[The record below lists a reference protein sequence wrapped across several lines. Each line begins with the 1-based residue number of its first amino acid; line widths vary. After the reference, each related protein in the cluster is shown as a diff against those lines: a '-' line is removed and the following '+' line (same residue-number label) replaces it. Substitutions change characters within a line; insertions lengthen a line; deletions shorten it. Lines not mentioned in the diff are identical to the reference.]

1 MVAVAPLRG
10 RETELARLEELT
22 ASTRAGVGGLIVVEG
37 AAGIGKSALLAEAQ
51 GRAAAA
57 DLLVAAGGADE
68 LDQVTPW
75 APLLHALGSS
85 QPPVLATGELGPLS
99 SLTDQR
105 LAVVERMQAAVE
117 KAAASRPVL
126 IVLDDLQWTDEATLL
141 ALGSLPVSLFSYPVG
156 WLLALRP
163 LPARPALELLLERL
177 EETGAARLHLGPLP
191 AADAV
196 ALARD
201 TGVTGTDADVGKQ
214 IAAAEGNPFYILQL
228 LKAGTGTGSAGG
240 QVPAGAQAAIA
251 QHLRSLSDDARRLL
265 QVASVLGREFS
276 VAEVAVMT
284 GQPSSRLL
292 GAVEEAM
299 RAEILAEVPAGLAFR
314 HDLLRQAVYESLPAS
329 ARVALHREAAQALR
343 RTGAS
348 AVRVAGQLAIGTL
361 PGDEAAIAT
370 MQRAVTEL
378 AASSPGAAADLA
390 LRALELAGERDGR
403 RAQLV
408 LSAVQ
413 VLGLAGRSA
422 EARAVFERYLALYRP
437 PAPVE
442 AALQLQLRQAW
453 VFDRLD
459 PYPVPVPGY
468 LLSDPAVDP
477 PTAAALTAL
486 EQVPKMWRGQ
496 GAEADQALERWMP
509 VVAEGGRAD
518 ELAVVSRLRVLAS
531 LLRGRTGEAV
541 ARAKAALDAA
551 RPFKAL
557 RSSRVHEEMVVTA
570 LAADGRIGEALET
583 MRDALAA
590 ATEEGRAGLVF
601 RYRRLRAA
609 MLLSQG
615 RLEDAEAEARGVI
628 DLPVKLGYPQ
638 RTALPL
644 SVMVE
649 TAVRRGDAAEA
660 RAALA
665 RYSPPVRGVF
675 PDFHWAA
682 ALAADPAS
690 DAAAAARALAPIRG
704 QLEAG
709 VFFFAAVEHHRLPQL
724 VRIAR
729 RAGEDTSAR
738 AFARA
743 AAILGEQNP
752 HSETLVAA
760 AAHAQ
765 ALIDD
770 DPVLLCEAVGRAA
783 SGQDR
788 LLEAAAREDLG
799 RMLTARSA
807 AQEAAAQLE
816 AAYDFYVRIGAHH
829 DAARVRAGLRALGIR
844 KRQTSVAK
852 PRHGWASLTRSEQAV
867 VELVAQ
873 GLTNRAAASELFLSP
888 DTVNTHLR
896 HAFTKLGIRSRVEL
910 ARLAAERKQIPS

>member
-1 MVAVAPLRG
+1 MAPPLRG
-10 RETELARLEELT
+10 REAELARLEEL
-22 ASTRAGVGGLIVVEG
+22 AQSMRAGVGGVIVVEG
-37 AAGIGKSALLAEAQ
+37 AAGIGKSALLAEARR
-51 GRAAAA
+51 RAAAA
-57 DLLVAAGGADE
+57 GLLVAAGGADE

-75 APLLHALGSS
+75 GLLLRALGSS
-85 QPPVLATGELGPLS
+85 QPPVLTASELGPLS

-117 KAAASRPVL
+117 KAAGSRAVL
-126 IVLDDLQWTDEATLL
+126 MVLDDLQWADAATLL

-163 LPARPALELLLERL
+163 LPVSPALELLLERL
-177 EETGAARLHLGPLP
+177 EETGAARLHLGPLVS
-191 AADAV
+191 ADAV

-214 IAAAEGNPFYILQL
+214 IAAAEGNPFYILEL
-228 LKAGTGTGSAGG
+228 LKAGTRTGSDDGE
-240 QVPAGAQAAIA
+240 VPARAQVTIA
-251 QHLRSLSDDARRLL
+251 RHLRSLSDDARRLL

-276 VAEVAVMT
+276 VAEVAVLT
-284 GQPSSRLL
+284 GQPSSQLL
-292 GAVEEAM
+292 GGVEEAM
-299 RAEILAEVPAGLAFR
+299 RAEILDEVPAALAFR
-314 HDLLRQAVYESLPAS
+314 HDLLRQAVYESLPVS
-329 ARVALHREAAQALR
+329 ARAALHREAAEALR
-343 RTGAS
+343 RTGAP
-348 AVRVAGQLAIGTL
+348 AVRVAGQLAIGAL

-370 MQRAVTEL
+370 MQQAVTEL
-378 AASSPGAAADLA
+378 APSSPGAAADLS
-390 LRALELAGERDGR
+390 LRVLELADERDGR
-403 RAQLV
+403 REQMV

-422 EARAVFERYLALYRP
+422 EARAVFERYLAVCRP
-437 PAPVE
+437 PASVE
-442 AALQLQLRQAW
+442 AVLQLQLRQAW

-459 PYPVPVPGY
+459 PYPVPLPEH
-468 LLSDPAVDP
+468 LLGNPSVAP
-477 PTAAALTAL
+477 AAAATLTAL
-486 EQVPKMWRGQ
+486 EQVPTMWHGH
-496 GAEADQALERWMP
+496 GAEADRVLESSMRA
-509 VVAEGGRAD
+509 VADGGQAD
-518 ELAVVSRLRVLAS
+518 ELTVLSRLRVLVS
-531 LLRGRTGEAV
+531 LHRGRPGDAV
-541 ARAKAALDAA
+541 AHARSALDAA
-551 RPFKAL
+551 RPL
-557 RSSRVHEEMVVTA
+557 RTPRSSVMLEEMVVTA
-570 LAADGRIGEALET
+570 LAADGRIGEALEA

-590 ATEEGRAGLVF
+590 ARLEGRAGLVF

-615 RLEDAEAEARGVI
+615 RLEDAEAEAHGVI

-649 TAVRRGDAAEA
+649 TALRRGDLAEA

-665 RYSPPVRGVF
+665 RYSPTVPGVF

-682 ALAADPAS
+682 TLVADSAS
-690 DAAAAARALAPIRG
+690 DAAGAARALAPIRG

-709 VFFFAAVEHHRLPQL
+709 SFFFATVQHHRLPQL
-724 VRIAR
+724 VGIACR
-729 RAGEDTSAR
+729 VGEEPSAR
-738 AFARA
+738 VFARA

-752 HSETLVAA
+752 HSDAIVAA

-770 DPVLLCEAVGRAA
+770 DPGLLREAVERSS

-807 AQEAAAQLE
+807 TDEAAAQLE

-829 DAARVRAGLRALGIR
+829 DSARVRAGLRALGIR

-873 GLTNRAAASELFLSP
+873 GLTNRAVASELFLSP
-888 DTVNTHLR
+888 DTINTHLR
-896 HAFTKLGIRSRVEL
+896 HAFTKLGVRSRVEL
-910 ARLAAERKQIPS
+910 ARLVAEGAKQMPS